1 MKLMASSVLMGTLLL
16 LTQAQ
21 EPQRDRKII
30 HLSKITCKIFVE
42 EMKREQSIIVAWLQG
57 YYSPDPVID
66 VDTLLSDNVKLTEYC
81 VNNPGHDIITAAE
94 TLYRY

>member
-1 MKLMASSVLMGTLLL
+1 MKLIASSVLIGTLLL
-16 LTQAQ
+16 LTPAQ

-57 YYSPDPVID
+57 YYSPDRVID
-66 VDTLLSDNVKLTEYC
+66 VDKLLSDNAKLKEYC
-81 VNNPGHDIITAAE
+81 VNNTGDDIITAAE